1 MNGRQIQDS
10 KPKWDANVY
19 DRDIKS
25 KLKIHSLDDE
35 DPFDDKGPV
44 GVWRGVRFGSG
55 ILIGHIDCMIHDF
68 GRLFNNNNV

>member
-1 MNGRQIQDS
+1 MNASRTKMNGRQIQDS

-44 GVWRGVRFGSG
+44 GV
-55 ILIGHIDCMIHDF
+55 
-68 GRLFNNNNV
+68 